1 MKPSVFIILVNFNGY
16 EDTIKCIESLKNI
29 SYVNYDIVVV
39 DNGST
44 VQPTNQQI
52 NYLKNNVI
60 LLDMKTNLG
69 FSGGNNIGISYAKM
83 HGAEFVLLLN
93 NDTTVEKNFLS
104 ILVQTALSNADV
116 GIVGGKIRYYFEP
129 NKIWF
134 GGGTYDFDNGF
145 VNHQRMN
152 ELDENSSTKIREI
165 TFMTGCLMLIPITVI
180 DNIGLLDESFFLYAE
195 DTEFSCRVLK
205 KGYKI
210 IYCEDSIIYHK
221 VSSSTKAGSFNSQY
235 YNVRNNLYVAKKYCN
250 NIFKSYRTLGLF
262 WIKLLFKRKM
272 NLLPILRGWLDY
284 SRGITGPIK

>member
-29 SYVNYDIVVV
+29 NYANYDIVVV

-60 LLDMKTNLG
+60 LLEMKSNLG
-69 FSGGNNIGISYAKM
+69 FSGGNNIGISYAKK

-104 ILVQTALSNADV
+104 ILVQTALSNADA
-116 GIVGGKIRYYFEP
+116 GIVGGKIRYYSEP

-134 GGGTYDFDNGF
+134 GGGTYNFDNGF

-152 ELDENSSTKIREI
+152 ELDENSSSKIKEI
-165 TFMTGCLMLIPITVI
+165 TFMTGCLMLIPINVI

-195 DTEFSCRVLK
+195 DAEFSCRVLK

-250 NIFKSYRTLGLF
+250 HIFKSYRTLGMF
-262 WIKLLFKRKM
+262 WIKLVLKRRM
-272 NLLPILRGWLDY
+272 NLMPVLRGWLDY
-284 SRGITGPIK
+284 SRGITGSIK